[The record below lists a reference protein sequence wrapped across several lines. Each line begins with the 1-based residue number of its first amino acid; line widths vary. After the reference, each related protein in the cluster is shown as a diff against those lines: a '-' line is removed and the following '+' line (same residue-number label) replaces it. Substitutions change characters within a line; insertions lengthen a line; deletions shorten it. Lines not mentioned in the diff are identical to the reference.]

1 MFSFVVLFL
10 PCLYLA
16 LVFLGLAVVADGHK
30 EYVAGV
36 LRYLLRVLPLMY
48 LVDGGAGGVIVF
60 QFHDDG
66 GCRRYGK
73 KGRFY

>member
-30 EYVAGV
+30 EYVA
-36 LRYLLRVLPLMY
+36 
-48 LVDGGAGGVIVF
+48 AVILS
-60 QFHDDG
+60 
-66 GCRRYGK
+66 RL
-73 KGRFY
+73 